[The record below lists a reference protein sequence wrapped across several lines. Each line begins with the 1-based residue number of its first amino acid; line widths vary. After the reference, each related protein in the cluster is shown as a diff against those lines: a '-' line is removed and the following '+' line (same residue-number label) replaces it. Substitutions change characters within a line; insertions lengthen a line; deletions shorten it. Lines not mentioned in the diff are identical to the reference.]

1 LQEIA
6 PLAKQAAETV
16 VLAVDFEGLES
27 LISELLRGLGD
38 AQAAVRRGSADLV
51 GFLFKNT
58 KLDVEDEIPTLLS
71 TLIIM
76 LTDTD
81 PRTVQASWNA
91 LGSITGTIAKENLPS
106 FLKVV
111 RDAVSAAKTKERRR
125 SKGGAILIPGFC
137 LPKALQPVQQ
147 IYIQGLMSGSA
158 ELREQAA
165 EGLGELIDV
174 TSEAALKPFVVPITG
189 PLIRI
194 IGDRFPW
201 QVKSAI
207 LGTLGILISKG
218 GIALKPFLPQLQT
231 TFIKCLQDNTRA
243 VRSRAAWALG
253 KLTGLSTRV
262 DPLVG
267 DLISGLQVAEGGVK
281 EAMLVALKGVM
292 THAGKSVSAPV
303 LARVVAALQDLL
315 PSEEEE
321 VRTLSATT
329 LGIVSQYV
337 GDAEFGNLIQV
348 LLTPGSAQVWTL
360 RHGSTLA
367 FASLL
372 RHATLRLCSSN
383 SWLSSVVSC
392 LKSRAKDDKVPVREG
407 ASKAIGRLLVY
418 QRKDNSVPSS
428 TTELLPVL
436 SLLLTDDSSDVR
448 RRALRSVKAVAKVNV
463 EGMVAIVGP
472 GVADCLKDSSVPVRM
487 AAERCA
493 FHVFQLARGT
503 ENVQASQKYITGL
516 DSRRIAKQP
525 ELSDASDD
533 SEGDSIA

>member
-267 DLISGLQVAEGGVK
+267 DLISGLQVPI
-281 EAMLVALKGVM
+281 LTLK
-292 THAGKSVSAPV
+292 TNS
-303 LARVVAALQDLL
+303 
-315 PSEEEE
+315 
-321 VRTLSATT
+321 
-329 LGIVSQYV
+329 
-337 GDAEFGNLIQV
+337 NLF
-348 LLTPGSAQVWTL
+348 L
-360 RHGSTLA
+360 
-367 FASLL
+367 
-372 RHATLRLCSSN
+372 
-383 SWLSSVVSC
+383 
-392 LKSRAKDDKVPVREG
+392 
-407 ASKAIGRLLVY
+407 
-418 QRKDNSVPSS
+418 
-428 TTELLPVL
+428 
-436 SLLLTDDSSDVR
+436 
-448 RRALRSVKAVAKVNV
+448 
-463 EGMVAIVGP
+463 
-472 GVADCLKDSSVPVRM
+472 
-487 AAERCA
+487 
-493 FHVFQLARGT
+493 
-503 ENVQASQKYITGL
+503 
-516 DSRRIAKQP
+516 
-525 ELSDASDD
+525 
-533 SEGDSIA
+533 